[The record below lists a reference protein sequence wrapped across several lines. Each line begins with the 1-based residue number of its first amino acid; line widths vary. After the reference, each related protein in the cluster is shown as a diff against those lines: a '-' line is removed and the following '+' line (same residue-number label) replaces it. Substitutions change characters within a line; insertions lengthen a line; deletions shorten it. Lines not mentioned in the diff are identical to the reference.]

1 MFRFALFLF
10 YESEAGPII
19 QYINKM
25 GDYVFFVLFFAK
37 CEYSTYIVEKENV
50 MCLLNTKDM
59 DAKNKQKRDH
69 LQLILKG
76 HYAMLRG
83 GNSENW

>member
-25 GDYVFFVLFFAK
+25 GDCFFCFVFAK
-37 CEYSTYIVEKENV
+37 CEYSTYIVEQENV

-59 DAKNKQKRDH
+59 DAQNKQKGT
-69 LQLILKG
+69 I
-76 HYAMLRG
+76 Y
-83 GNSENW
+83 NWF

>member
-25 GDYVFFVLFFAK
+25 GDYVFCFVFAK
-37 CEYSTYIVEKENV
+37 CEYSTLYCGTRECHVFVEYKRYG
-50 MCLLNTKDM
+50 CS
-59 DAKNKQKRDH
+59 KQTKRDH

-83 GNSENW
+83 GNSENL

>member
-25 GDYVFFVLFFAK
+25 GDYVFFLFCFVFAK
-37 CEYSTYIVEKENV
+37 CEYSTYIVEQENV

-59 DAKNKQKRDH
+59 DA
-69 LQLILKG
+69 
-76 HYAMLRG
+76 
-83 GNSENW
+83 